1 MLVDHADMLSLF
13 FDVVTSL
20 GLGASAWIM
29 NRKGI
34 GKTEVHQEAKYHS
47 FLI

>member
-13 FDVVTSL
+13 DVVTSL
-20 GLGASAWIM
+20 GLGGSAWIM

-34 GKTEVHQEAKYHS
+34 GKMEVHQEPKYHS